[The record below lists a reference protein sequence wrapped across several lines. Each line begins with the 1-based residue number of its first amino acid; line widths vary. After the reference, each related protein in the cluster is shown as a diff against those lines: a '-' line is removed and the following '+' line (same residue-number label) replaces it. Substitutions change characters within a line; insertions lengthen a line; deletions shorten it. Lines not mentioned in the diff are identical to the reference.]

1 MAKLGRL
8 DTILPFISYVGSILG
23 LLMTDLFNVWKQL
36 QFKKWIQPLKNDF
49 YYVGTESN
57 DFSKLIKI
65 SVSIIYK
72 NRS

>member
-36 QFKKWIQPLKNDF
+36 QFKK
-49 YYVGTESN
+49 
-57 DFSKLIKI
+57 
-65 SVSIIYK
+65 
-72 NRS
+72 